1 MADKVMTFEK
11 LPDRPPPMSQVGI
24 VGWVRENLFG
34 SRTNTILT
42 LVSLYVLYILVVPL
56 VDWAVINANWVGED
70 KSVCEANKAGA
81 CWIFIAA
88 RFNQIMFGLYYGAN
102 PDQIWRPTLAFALLI
117 VLAIPLFIESFKYK
131 LQLGAFILFG
141 YPFVTFALIHGA
153 WLGLPV
159 AGTSEWGGFML
170 TFVLA
175 SVGIVGALPIGI
187 LLALGRRSE
196 LPVIRTFSITFIEFW
211 RGTPLITILFMASVM
226 LPLFFPSE
234 VDFDKVLRAMI
245 GITMFQ
251 SAYTAEAIRGG
262 LQAIPK
268 GQFEAAEAL
277 GHNYWKMMAFIVLPQ
292 ALRISIPGIVNTF
305 IALFKDT
312 SLVSI
317 IGLLDLL
324 NMALITSRSLEWK
337 GFDLEGFTFAAFIFW
352 ICCYAM
358 SRYSRAI
365 EDKIDKATKY

>member
-1 MADKVMTFEK
+1 MDGQTIIFEK
-11 LPDRPPPMSQVGI
+11 QPDRPPPISEVGVI
-24 VGWVRENLFG
+24 GWVRTNLFG
-34 SRTNTILT
+34 STLNTILT
-42 LVSLYVLYILVVPL
+42 LLSLYFLYLLIPPF
-56 VDWAVINANWVGED
+56 VDWAIINANWIGDD
-70 KSVCEANKAGA
+70 KSVCDSNRAGA
-81 CWIFIAA
+81 CWAFIAA

-102 PDQIWRPTLAFALLI
+102 PDQIWRPALAFALL
-117 VLAIPLFIESFKYK
+117 VALVIPLFIERFHYK

-141 YPFVTFALIHGA
+141 FPFITFALIHGR

-159 AGTSEWGGFML
+159 ATTSEWGGFML

-196 LPVIRTFSITFIEFW
+196 LPVVRTVSVGFIEFI

-234 VDFDKVLRAMI
+234 IDFDKVLRAMI

-268 GQFEAAEAL
+268 GQYEAADAL
-277 GHNYWKMMAFIVLPQ
+277 GHSYWKKMAFIILPQ

-305 IALFKDT
+305 ISLFKDT

-324 NMALITSRSLEWK
+324 NMSLTASRSLEWK
-337 GFDLEGFTFAAFIFW
+337 GYDVEGFTFAAFIFW
-352 ICCYAM
+352 IFCYAM

-365 EDKIDKATKY
+365 ENKIDKATKH